1 MGLRYDSCRLY
12 AVGEILLMDGDLSVF
27 RFLGKDSR

>member
-1 MGLRYDSCRLY
+1 MGLRYDSSRLY